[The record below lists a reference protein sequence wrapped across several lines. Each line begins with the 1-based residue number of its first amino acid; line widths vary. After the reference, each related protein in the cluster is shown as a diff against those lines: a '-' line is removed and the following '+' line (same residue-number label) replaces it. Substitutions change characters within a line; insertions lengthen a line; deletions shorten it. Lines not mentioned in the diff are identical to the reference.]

1 MAKRPYCYNTRILYG
16 LAKSKEVGLTDELL
30 HMLVYRETGKSSIKE
45 LTPSE
50 LAAVCRI
57 LQKQKDDV
65 KRRNGVLKEGG
76 NPITAR
82 QRRKICL
89 LEAELG
95 WCENKSRIRELIRRM
110 FKVDA
115 LEWLDYKQCQSLI
128 EAMKAILARQKEA
141 EHDS

>member
-57 LQKQKDDV
+57 LQKCFMKII
-65 KRRNGVLKEGG
+65 RNWVCRLTRMKKMTLRMLFLK
-76 NPITAR
+76 PIWGMT
-82 QRRKICL
+82 I
-89 LEAELG
+89 
-95 WCENKSRIRELIRRM
+95 SR
-110 FKVDA
+110 V
-115 LEWLDYKQCQSLI
+115 
-128 EAMKAILARQKEA
+128 
-141 EHDS
+141 

>member
-65 KRRNGVLKEGG
+65 ERRNGVVKGG
-76 NPITAR
+76 GSPM
-82 QRRKICL
+82 
-89 LEAELG
+89 
-95 WCENKSRIRELIRRM
+95 SRIRGLIRRM